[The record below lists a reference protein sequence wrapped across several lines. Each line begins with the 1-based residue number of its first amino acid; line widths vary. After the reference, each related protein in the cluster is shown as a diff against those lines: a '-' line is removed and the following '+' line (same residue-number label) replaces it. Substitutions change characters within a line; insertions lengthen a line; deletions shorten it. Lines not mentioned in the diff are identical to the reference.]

1 MTVSAGLVKL
11 RQRSDLGQSV
21 RQNKTIARRRVQVS
35 QELDALLARVDD
47 PALREDLR
55 RSIDQ
60 VRAKRTFGLVFERHL
75 PERVTLPSHP
85 VRRGV
90 KVVRRDSG
98 DDRTFV
104 VRSLRNGVAVV
115 VAENET
121 IEVPV
126 EDLVVVAEFGEPIY
140 PGLKHVGSVDRG
152 GDKPAHV
159 VINAENHH
167 ALEAL
172 RFTHAGRVDCIYIDP
187 PYNTGARDWKYDNDY
202 VDGEDAYR
210 HSKWLAFMERRL
222 LLAKELLNPDDSVLI
237 VTIDEKEYLRLGM
250 LLEQT
255 FPDARIQM
263 VSIVISPS
271 GTSREGL
278 SRVDEYAYFC
288 FIGAAAPV
296 PQTVDFLDDRPA
308 GDAKV
313 GSASVRWEWLLRG
326 GGSWYRAQRPN
337 LCYPVLLSDD
347 GERIVGVGTPF
358 HGSDEAK
365 RPKEIDGHP
374 AAWPVRTDGRLGIW
388 RVDARRLIELVAEGF
403 AYVSEASVDRG
414 TWTIRYLLG
423 GTVKAIR
430 DGEVQVLGRGP
441 RGQVLVADTRQA
453 VATPKTV
460 WKRVAHIAGGGG
472 GTQMLT
478 ALLGDRNR
486 FPFPK
491 SLYAVEDSLRIAVGD
506 KPDAVIL
513 DFFSGSGTT
522 AHAATRL
529 NKQDGGRRQSIS
541 VTNNEVSPTE
551 AKALTEAGFRDGDQE
566 WEALGIFE
574 HITRPRIT
582 AAMTGRTPE
591 GEPIKGDYKFTDEF
605 PMADGFEENVE
616 FFELTYEDVQ
626 LVDADRAFE
635 AIAPLLWL
643 RAGGQGPILYE
654 TRDPAGRRLPYAIGE
669 RYAVLFNADRWRT
682 FVAKL
687 PDTVSVVFVVSDSS
701 STFTTVSK
709 ELPPEVEAVRL
720 YRNYLS
726 TFEIGRA
733 WVEGTVR

>member
-1 MTVSAGLVKL
+1 M
-11 RQRSDLGQSV
+11 
-21 RQNKTIARRRVQVS
+21 S

-90 KVVRRDSG
+90 KVVRRDGG

-104 VRSLRNGVAVV
+104 VRSLRDGVAAVV
-115 VAENET
+115 TENET
-121 IEVPV
+121 IDVPV
-126 EDLVVVAEFGEPIY
+126 GDLVVVAEFGEPIY
-140 PGLKHVGSVDRG
+140 PGLEHVGSVDRG

-255 FPDARIQM
+255 LPEATIQM
-263 VSIVISPS
+263 ATIVINPN
-271 GTSREGL
+271 GVARGAEL
-278 SRVDEYAYFC
+278 ARVEEYAYFC
-288 FIGAAAPV
+288 FLGIAAPA
-296 PQTVDFLDDRPA
+296 QLEDSLLDQGFTVRR
-308 GDAKV
+308 
-313 GSASVRWEWLLRG
+313 SAVRWEWLLRG
-326 GGSWYRAQRPN
+326 GSNSRRVDRPN
-337 LCYPVLLSDD
+337 LFYPIYIDPDAS
-347 GERIVGVGTPF
+347 RIVEVGESIPLTSAPTSVPERP
-358 HGSDEAK
+358 GLVALWPIRGNGTEANWRTSPEYLRELLNEGYAK
-365 RPKEIDGHP
+365 LGAYDATTGRWSVLYLGKAQVRRIQEGAIRVVDHP
-374 AAWPVRTDGRLGIW
+374 AGGAVVL
-388 RVDARRLIELVAEGF
+388 
-403 AYVSEASVDRG
+403 EADSS
-414 TWTIRYLLG
+414 
-423 GTVKAIR
+423 AIR
-430 DGEVQVLGRGP
+430 R
-441 RGQVLVADTRQA
+441 
-453 VATPKTV
+453 TPKTV
-460 WKRVAHIAGGGG
+460 WNRPQHSAGEYGSR
-472 GTQMLT
+472 MLR
-478 ALLGDRNR
+478 ALIPGRD

-491 SLYAVEDSLRIAVGD
+491 SLYAVEDSIRIAVGN

-522 AHAATRL
+522 AHAVARV

-541 VTNNEVSPTE
+541 VTNNEVSAAE
-551 AKALTEAGFRDGDQE
+551 AKALTDAGFRDGDPE

-582 AAMTGRTPE
+582 AAITGRTPE
-591 GEPIKGDYKFTDEF
+591 GEPIKGGYKFTDEF

-626 LVDADRAFE
+626 QVDADRAFE

-643 RAGGQGPILYE
+643 RAGGQGPVLYE
-654 TRDPAGRRLPYAIGE
+654 TRDSAGRRLPYAIGE

-687 PDTVSVVFVVSDSS
+687 PDSVSVVFVVSDSS

>member
-1 MTVSAGLVKL
+1 M
-11 RQRSDLGQSV
+11 
-21 RQNKTIARRRVQVS
+21 S
-35 QELDALLARVDD
+35 QELDALLARIDD
-47 PALREDLR
+47 HALREDLR

-90 KVVRRDSG
+90 KVVRRDGG

-104 VRSLRNGVAVV
+104 VRSLRGGVAAV

-140 PGLKHVGSVDRG
+140 PGLKHLGSVDRG

-172 RFTHAGRVDCIYIDP
+172 RFTHAGKVDCIYIDP

-222 LLAKELLNPDDSVLI
+222 LLAKELLNPDDAVLI
-237 VTIDEKEYLRLGM
+237 VTIDEKEFLRLGM

-255 FPDARIQM
+255 FPHARIQM
-263 VSIVISPS
+263 VSIVINPS
-271 GTSREGL
+271 GTSRGGL

-288 FIGAAAPV
+288 FFGAAQPV
-296 PQTVDFLDDRPA
+296 PLERDLLTDDEPNRDYA
-308 GDAKV
+308 G
-313 GSASVRWEWLLRG
+313 VRWLSLMRG
-326 GGSWYRAQRPN
+326 GNAWYRESRPN
-337 LCYPVLLSDD
+337 LCYPILLDD
-347 GERIVGVGTPF
+347 SSTIVGVGDPWT
-358 HGSDEAK
+358 GDDESN
-365 RPKEIDGHP
+365 RPIEIDGFR
-374 AAWPVRTDGRLGIW
+374 AAWPVRADGRLGIW
-388 RVDARRLIELVAEGF
+388 RVDRNRLRYLAENGF
-403 AYVSEASVDRG
+403 AHSTGRKDARG
-414 TWTIRYLLG
+414 TWTVLYLLKG
-423 GTVKAIR
+423 VVDSIESGELTVSGR
-430 DGEVQVLGRGP
+430 GLHGEV
-441 RGQVLVADTRQA
+441 LVIGGGGKRT
-453 VATPKTV
+453 TIPKTV
-460 WKRVAHIAGGGG
+460 WNAGSHVAGGQG
-472 GTQMLT
+472 GTVLLKN
-478 ALLGDRNR
+478 LLGGQSR

-491 SLYAVEDSLRIAVGD
+491 SLYAVEDSIRIAVGH
-506 KPDAVIL
+506 KPDALIL

-522 AHAATRL
+522 AHAVARL
-529 NKQDGGRRQSIS
+529 NKQDNGRRQSIS
-541 VTNNEVSPTE
+541 VTNNEVSPAE
-551 AKALTEAGFRDGDQE
+551 AKALTEAGVRDGDSK

-574 HITRPRIT
+574 HVTRPRIT
-582 AAMTGRTPE
+582 AAISGRTPE
-591 GEPIKGDYKFTDEF
+591 GGPIKGDYKFTDEF

>member
-1 MTVSAGLVKL
+1 M
-11 RQRSDLGQSV
+11 
-21 RQNKTIARRRVQVS
+21 S

-90 KVVRRDSG
+90 KVVRRDG
-98 DDRTFV
+98 VDDRTFV
-104 VRSLRNGVAVV
+104 VRSLRDGVALVA
-115 VAENET
+115 AENET
-121 IEVPV
+121 IEALV

-172 RFTHAGRVDCIYIDP
+172 RFTHAGKVDCIYIDP

-237 VTIDEKEYLRLGM
+237 VTIDEKEYLRLGL

-255 FPDARIQM
+255 FPGGRITM
-263 VSIVISPS
+263 VTASINNAGVTRR
-271 GTSREGL
+271 GTFGRSSEYIYVVQVGASEVRALPLAPDWNPVQTKNKSTIYWNRAIRNGENGR
-278 SRVDEYAYFC
+278 RVN
-288 FIGAAAPV
+288 
-296 PQTVDFLDDRPA
+296 
-308 GDAKV
+308 
-313 GSASVRWEWLLRG
+313 
-326 GGSWYRAQRPN
+326 RPN
-337 LCYPVLLSDD
+337 LFYPIYVRKTHDGAVFHSVGEPYLGDD
-347 GERIVGVGTPF
+347 HASVEGPDGCVSVWPIRDSGEHGTWQVEASLMRSLITEHVVRLGEWRDDRTTIYYLKSGER
-358 HGSDEAK
+358 K
-365 RPKEIDGHP
+365 K
-374 AAWPVRTDGRLGIW
+374 L
-388 RVDARRLIELVAEGF
+388 AEGIF
-403 AYVSEASVDRG
+403 ETVGYRADGSVIVDDSDYAPSFVPTDVWRIG
-414 TWTIRYLLG
+414 SHDAGNSGSRLLQR
-423 GTVKAIR
+423 I
-430 DGEVQVLGRGP
+430 LPGR
-441 RGQVLVADTRQA
+441 T
-453 VATPKTV
+453 
-460 WKRVAHIAGGGG
+460 
-472 GTQMLT
+472 
-478 ALLGDRNR
+478 

-491 SLYAVEDSLRIAVGD
+491 SLYAVEDTIRFFVKD
-506 KPDAVIL
+506 KVDAVVL
-513 DFFSGSGTT
+513 DFFAGSGTT
-522 AHAATRL
+522 AHAVGRL
-529 NKQDGGRRQSIS
+529 NKQDSGRRQSIS
-541 VTNNEVSPTE
+541 VTNNEVSAAE
-551 AKALTEAGFRDGDQE
+551 AKALHDSGFRDGDPE
-566 WEALGIFE
+566 WERLGIFE

-582 AAMTGRTPE
+582 AAVTGRTPE
-591 GEPIKGDYKFTDEF
+591 GEPINGDYRFTDEF

-626 LVDADRAFE
+626 QVDADRAFE

>member
-1 MTVSAGLVKL
+1 M
-11 RQRSDLGQSV
+11 
-21 RQNKTIARRRVQVS
+21 S

-90 KVVRRDSG
+90 KVVRRDGG

-104 VRSLRNGVAVV
+104 VRSLRDGVAVV
-115 VAENET
+115 VAEKET
-121 IEVPV
+121 IEVPL

-152 GDKPAHV
+152 GDRPAHV

-172 RFTHAGRVDCIYIDP
+172 RFTHAGSIDCIYIDP

-237 VTIDEKEYLRLGM
+237 VTIDEKEYLRLGL

-255 FPDARIQM
+255 FPDARRQM
-263 VSIVISPS
+263 VSSVINPKGAARSAAF
-271 GTSREGL
+271 GRT
-278 SRVDEYAYFC
+278 DEYLFMVMNGEASPAQVQL
-288 FIGAAAPV
+288 GAEW
-296 PQTVDFLDDRPA
+296 
-308 GDAKV
+308 KV
-313 GSASVRWEWLLRG
+313 VEDK
-326 GGSWYRAQRPN
+326 RAQRLRWAELLRSGSN
-337 LCYPVLLSDD
+337 TARAVSQIRFFPVFVQQTDD
-347 GERIVGVGTPF
+347 GPVIHSVGEPHVGDGWESLASPEGTAAVWPIRKDGSEGVWQISREALIALMDEGF
-358 HGSDEAK
+358 VHLGQWRGSDTTVYYLKAGEAK
-365 RPKEIDGHP
+365 KVRDGTI
-374 AAWPVRTDGRLGIW
+374 PVVGQRTDGSIIT
-388 RVDARRLIELVAEGF
+388 D
-403 AYVSEASVDRG
+403 VSEYAAAFVPG
-414 TWTIRYLLG
+414 TQWRISSHNAEQG
-423 GTVKAIR
+423 GTNLLKS
-430 DGEVQVLGRGP
+430 LLP
-441 RGQVLVADTRQA
+441 RR
-453 VATPKTV
+453 K
-460 WKRVAHIAGGGG
+460 
-472 GTQMLT
+472 
-478 ALLGDRNR
+478 

-491 SLYAVEDSLRIAVGD
+491 SLYAVEDTIRFFVKD

-522 AHAATRL
+522 AHAVARL
-529 NKQDGGRRQSIS
+529 NKQDAGRRQSIS
-541 VTNNEVSPTE
+541 VTNNEVSAAE
-551 AKALTEAGFRDGDQE
+551 ARALAATGNRDGDPE
-566 WEALGIFE
+566 WEVLGIFE

-582 AAMTGRTPE
+582 AAITGRTPE

-626 LVDADRAFE
+626 QVDADRAFE

-643 RAGGQGPILYE
+643 RAGGHGPILYE

-687 PDTVSVVFVVSDSS
+687 PDGVSVVFVVSDSS

-709 ELPPEVEAVRL
+709 ELPPEVVAVRL